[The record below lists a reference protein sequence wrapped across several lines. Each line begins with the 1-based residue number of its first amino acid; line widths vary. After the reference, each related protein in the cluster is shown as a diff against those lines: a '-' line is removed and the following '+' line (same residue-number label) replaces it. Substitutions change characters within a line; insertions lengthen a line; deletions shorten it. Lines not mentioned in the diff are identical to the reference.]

1 MKRTKHYDK
10 QIYEK
15 ENKIKIAFI
24 VLLAFLIGLYTG
36 LAINYLELQEKDAK
50 ITEKYIE
57 IDSLKETIDI
67 QQQEIQKIKEEGKV
81 YGFGR

>member
-1 MKRTKHYDK
+1 MKK
-10 QIYEK
+10 
-15 ENKIKIAFI
+15 NKIIKTIFI
-24 VLLAFLIGLYTG
+24 VLITFLIGMYVG
-36 LAINYLELQEKDAK
+36 LAINYLELQEKDAN

>member
-67 QQQEIQKIKEEGKV
+67 QQQEIQKLK
-81 YGFGR
+81 

>member
-1 MKRTKHYDK
+1 MERTKHYDK

-36 LAINYLELQEKDAK
+36 LAINYLELQEKDAN

-67 QQQEIQKIKEEGKV
+67 QQQEIQKLKEEGKV
-81 YGFGR
+81 YG

>member
-1 MKRTKHYDK
+1 MKK
-10 QIYEK
+10 
-15 ENKIKIAFI
+15 NKIIKTIFI
-24 VLLAFLIGLYTG
+24 VLITFLIGMYVG
-36 LAINYLELQEKDAK
+36 LAINYLELQEKDAN

-67 QQQEIQKIKEEGKV
+67 QQQEIQKLKEEGKV

>member
-1 MKRTKHYDK
+1 MEGTKHFDK

-67 QQQEIQKIKEEGKV
+67 QQQEIQKLK
-81 YGFGR
+81 